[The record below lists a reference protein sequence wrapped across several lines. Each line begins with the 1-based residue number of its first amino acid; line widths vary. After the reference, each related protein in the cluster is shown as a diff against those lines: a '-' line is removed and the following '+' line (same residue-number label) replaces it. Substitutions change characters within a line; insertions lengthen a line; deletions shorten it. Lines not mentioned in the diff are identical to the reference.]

1 MRNNL
6 FNRNLTLS
14 TAVIEKDAM
23 ALRLFGGVA
32 PFLLEKSYE
41 MEVSNQAYSGGCSV
55 NHHFLCT

>member
-1 MRNNL
+1 
-6 FNRNLTLS
+6 
-14 TAVIEKDAM
+14 M

-55 NHHFLCT
+55 NHHLLCA